1 MVAPSNDFARTGDEV
16 TTAAQAPYRELAR
29 QLRAVNIVSREL
41 ARTLPQDCPPAS
53 AGLLTLLRRHGEMRM
68 SRLTELLGI
77 DMSVTSRHVA
87 HAAERGWIERK
98 PDPCDGRSRLLH
110 LTALGERQLTELS
123 DRATA
128 SLSEHLAD
136 WPEED
141 VVSLSDLLGRLH
153 RSYGGPAPGP
163 ADPGSRPSPS
173 PHS

>member
-1 MVAPSNDFARTGDEV
+1 M
-16 TTAAQAPYRELAR
+16 TTAAQTPYRELAR
-29 QLRAVNIVSREL
+29 QLRAVSLVSREL

-53 AGLLTLLRRHGEMRM
+53 AGLLTLLRRYGEMRM
-68 SRLTELLGI
+68 SGLTELLGV

-87 HAAERGWIERK
+87 HAVERGWIQRK
-98 PDPCDGRSRLLH
+98 PDPRDGRSRLLH

-128 SLSEHLAD
+128 SLAQHLAD

-153 RSYGGPAPGP
+153 GCYRRPGT
-163 ADPGSRPSPS
+163 ADPDSRTPPP